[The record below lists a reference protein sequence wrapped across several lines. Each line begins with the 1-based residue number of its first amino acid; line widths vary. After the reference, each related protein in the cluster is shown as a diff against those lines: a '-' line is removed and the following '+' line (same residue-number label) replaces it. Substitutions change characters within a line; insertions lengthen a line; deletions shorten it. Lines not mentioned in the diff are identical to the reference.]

1 LRSCFVCLSSLCILF
16 FFIVLCIV
24 SPSVYSYLSPF
35 FVPVYRPLPSGRKPI
50 AVNKYIMYPITS
62 KRMYTMP
69 AKCTDRRTREA
80 LQTSQK
86 DRRIVAHQLIP
97 SCTQDTTRQCLH
109 YLTLISASP
118 LNKLKAIYLEGV
130 IPLCGKIIYLL

>member
-1 LRSCFVCLSSLCILF
+1 MHSVFFLLFCVLFLLLCIAISL
-16 FFIVLCIV
+16 
-24 SPSVYSYLSPF
+24 PF

-97 SCTQDTTRQCLH
+97 SCTHDTTRQCLH

-118 LNKLKAIYLEGV
+118 LNKLKSIYLEGV